1 MRTETTQVGTG
12 RTVVRWR
19 LERLVEAGFSPAE
32 AAELAADARYD
43 THALIGLV
51 EEGCPTDLAVR
62 ILAPLED
69 GP

>member
-1 MRTETTQVGTG
+1 MWTQTARAHAG

-19 LERLVEAGFSPAE
+19 RERLVEAGFPSAT

-51 EEGCPTDLAVR
+51 EAGCPLELAVS
-62 ILAPLED
+62 ILAPIEEES
-69 GP
+69 